1 MKRLIS
7 IVLTI
12 GLIMSTTVGV
22 FACTEVPTPIGDI
35 ARSEGSAYG
44 PHRTTEFKE
53 WLENEPDGTS
63 PSFNENSLFAYFQI
77 ESGPMTKSGI
87 RLTEAD
93 FLDDRYFACKEY
105 IHRYDYDTQ
114 DIKNTGTWN
123 DLCLEPQV
131 IVNKNAIKKGY
142 LMNNTG
148 SKLNPKGTITR
159 GEFALILANIL
170 EFKEPLRDVG
180 QPYSDVQGTKYEKA
194 VNELTANGIFPGGEY
209 SNFEPEKTLIRE
221 DFMVIMT
228 ILIDDGHDFNDY
240 SCDVMAGH
248 EGAGGASKVATSAYV
263 SLAGTYRWVNGN
275 VALKWNKN
283 GLYGN
288 GFKEIVPMWDQEES
302 GDGILYQNP
311 ILRCEMVQILNNN
324 LRIPYRQ
331 GAEAS
336 HIKNYTDVKPSD
348 WYYDAMRRA
357 CV

>member
-7 IVLTI
+7 GILTV

-22 FACTEVPTPIGDI
+22 FACPEVPTPIGDI

-44 PHRTTEFKE
+44 PSRTTELKE

-77 ESGPMTKSGI
+77 ESGPMTKSGV

-105 IHRYDYDTQ
+105 IHRYEYDTQ
-114 DIKNTGTWN
+114 DIKNTGTWTTC
-123 DLCLEPQV
+123 DLEPQV
-131 IVNKNAIKKGY
+131 VVKKAAIKNGY

-170 EFKEPLRDVG
+170 DFKAPLRDMG
-180 QPYSDVQGTKYEKA
+180 QQYSDVQGTKYEKA
-194 VNELTANGIFPGGEY
+194 VNKLTANGIFPGGEFG
-209 SNFEPEKTLIRE
+209 NFEPEKTLIRE
-221 DFMVIMT
+221 DFLVVMT
-228 ILIDDGHDFNDY
+228 MLIDDGHDMNDY
-240 SCDVMAGH
+240 SGDKIDGH
-248 EGAGGASKVATSAYV
+248 EGAGGASKVATSSYV
-263 SLAGTYRWVNGN
+263 SLAGTYRWSNGN

-283 GLYGN
+283 GV
-288 GFKEIVPMWDQEES
+288 KDIVPMWEHES
-302 GDGILYQNP
+302 DGNGILYQNP

-324 LRIPYRQ
+324 LRSPYRQ

>member
-7 IVLTI
+7 GIITI

-22 FACTEVPTPIGDI
+22 FACPEVPTPIGDI
-35 ARSEGSAYG
+35 ARSEGDAYG
-44 PHRTTEFKE
+44 PHKSTEFKE
-53 WLENEPDGTS
+53 WLDSCSTDGIMTS
-63 PSFNENSLFAYFQI
+63 PKFNENSLFAYFQI
-77 ESGPMTKSGI
+77 ESGPMTKSGV

-93 FLDDRYFACKEY
+93 FLDDRYQGCVDYTE
-105 IHRYDYDTQ
+105 RYDYDTQ

-123 DLCLEPQV
+123 PCCLEPQV
-131 IVNKNAIKKGY
+131 IVKKTAIKSGY

-159 GEFALILANIL
+159 GEFAIILANL
-170 EFKEPLRDVG
+170 LDFKAPLRDVG
-180 QPYSDVQGTKYEKA
+180 QQYSDVQGTKYEKA
-194 VNELTANGIFPGGEY
+194 VNKLTSNGIFPGGEFG
-209 SNFEPEKTLIRE
+209 NFEPEKVLIRE

-228 ILIDDGHDFNDY
+228 ILVDDGHDMNDY
-240 SCDVMAGH
+240 SGDKIAGH
-248 EGAGGASKVATSAYV
+248 DGAGGASKLATNAYV
-263 SLAGTYRWVNGN
+263 SMNGTYRWANGN

-283 GLYGN
+283 GV
-288 GFKEIVPMWDQEES
+288 KEIVPMWEHEER
-302 GDGILYQNP
+302 GNGVLFQNP